1 MPLLWWTPPY
11 AKRTSHRGPR
21 WPLLLTFSPPD
32 DCVSQE
38 VSSYEAVVPGQPLLA
53 VVTEWEHAVLSL
65 LAPLLG
71 AQSMC
76 YNNKPKNPD
85 HTLPYLQI
93 CNENIWS
100 KCIQS
105 GNRAESHTGTELL
118 IVTPR
123 HDPLALWIQTSHVLK
138 EKQQPED
145 GKNRS
150 CLWDQPAVLATLK
163 SLGFHPAKK
172 PAILS
177 SMFIGTLTQ
186 LLSVWLFSFRIIILK
201 SSKPASPYNVIL
213 NMVVREK
220 Y

>member
-1 MPLLWWTPPY
+1 MPLLWWTPPLCS
-11 AKRTSHRGPR
+11 THESSGPS
-21 WPLLLTFSPPD
+21 LASPSDILPSR
-32 DCVSQE
+32 DCVRQE
-38 VSSYEAVVPGQPLLA
+38 ASSCEAVGPGQPLLA
-53 VVTEWEHAVLSL
+53 VVTELEHAVLSL

-76 YNNKPKNPD
+76 YNNKPKNPN
-85 HTLPYLQI
+85 HTLPYLKI

-123 HDPLALWIQTSHVLK
+123 HDPFALWIQTSHVLK

-145 GKNRS
+145 GKSRS

-177 SMFIGTLTQ
+177 SKFIWTLSQ
-186 LLSVWLFSFRIIILK
+186 LLSVWLFSFKIIILK

-213 NMVVREK
+213 NMEVRKK

>member
-1 MPLLWWTPPY
+1 MPLLWWIPPMLN
-11 AKRTSHRGPR
+11 ARVIGPR
-21 WPLLLTFSPPD
+21 WPLLLTFSPSD

-38 VSSYEAVVPGQPLLA
+38 VSSCEAVGPGQPLLA

-85 HTLPYLQI
+85 HTLPYLKI
-93 CNENIWS
+93 CNENFWS

-105 GNRAESHTGTELL
+105 GNGADSHTRTELL

-123 HDPLALWIQTSHVLK
+123 HDPFALWIQTSHVLK

-150 CLWDQPAVLATLK
+150 FLWDQPAVLATLK

-177 SMFIGTLTQ
+177 SMFIRTLTQ
-186 LLSVWLFSFRIIILK
+186 LLSVWLFSFRIIILQ
-201 SSKPASPYNVIL
+201 SSKPASAYNVIL
-213 NMVVREK
+213 NM
-220 Y
+220 